1 MYCLLILEFDIGN
14 ECNLLSNIQIVYK
27 IVSRKIYNFYTFFG
41 FQVIFTQVRLPP
53 RMDIVS
59 EIVEKIQR
67 ASIRSLR
74 TMVLQA
80 LMDVERDVVDEIGS
94 FRVLSE
100 NRDELLAS
108 FVSNMN
114 KYFDELLNK
123 DTSQR
128 DDGISFDSLSL
139 VEEEDYDAMMTV
151 EAMVKVARKKHLP
164 DFNRLHARLNAA
176 FPDKTISEAENP
188 LDPEQ
193 IRTAFENALRPLAMD
208 AQNTLT
214 VYKAFDT
221 AVLANLDKVFQETDK
236 MLKEG
241 GIIANI
247 SSSSS
252 KKPPPPSPPSSKK
265 DKPLDDTFNTVEEV
279 DENEEI
285 EELLSPGDIANAFS
299 TMQNLMHG
307 GAAAAP
313 GSEGS
318 AGGVAAADG
327 QVVAGAEQLQQYMVP
342 GAMVPAGAADGS
354 AGQAGLMQ
362 PFQPTAGQEVEVVDQ
377 TKLMEILSDIQ
388 KSVGTNLAASETHA
402 ATALED
408 ADRVDITES
417 LGELLNADQEDG
429 KISAVDSGSSD
440 VINMVTLLYGAI
452 WEDSSVPIPIK
463 ELIGRTQI
471 TIIKVALSDN
481 TFFDQEDH
489 PAKTILNEFA
499 SSGIGWT
506 EVENL
511 EEDPLYQKM
520 HQLVEK
526 ILLEFEGD
534 VTFFEDLIKE
544 FREFKSKEV
553 IKSRRLEQSILKS
566 KEGQERLDNIEEL
579 VTQKISERFLGR
591 ELDAFVRDLLESR
604 FHKFMVKLVLKEGPG
619 SNAWK
624 QAINTID
631 VLLWS
636 VQPHEQFGDRDR
648 LATVNP
654 RLLKNLR
661 KALRLAA
668 IETEEINSLISKLKE
683 IQQASF
689 TKEGDAQGVQAR
701 SGGLQLE
708 DTKSVEEGDGT
719 NQASGNSAEA
729 DPSMDSFEAT
739 EEEREY
745 ADYLEHIDAMTIG
758 TWVDFTDEDEK
769 TTRCKLAAKINAIDK
784 FIFVNRDG
792 VKISEKTKIGLA
804 KELKAETLNIISGGP
819 LFSRALESVING
831 LRDSQQEQQ
840 TGGAYQPTS

>member
-1 MYCLLILEFDIGN
+1 
-14 ECNLLSNIQIVYK
+14 
-27 IVSRKIYNFYTFFG
+27 
-41 FQVIFTQVRLPP
+41 
-53 RMDIVS
+53 MDIVS

-80 LMDVERDVVDEIGS
+80 LMDVERDVVDQIGS

-123 DTSQR
+123 ESTEK

-139 VEEEDYDAMMTV
+139 VQEEDYDAMMTV
-151 EAMVKVARKKHLP
+151 ERMVKVARQKHLP
-164 DFNRLHARLNAA
+164 DFARLHARLNSA

-193 IRTAFENALRPLAMD
+193 IRTAFQDALRPLAMD

-221 AVLANLDKVFQETDK
+221 AVLGNLDKVFQETDK

-241 GIIANI
+241 GVIPDI
-247 SSSSS
+247 SSGSP
-252 KKPPPPSPPSSKK
+252 KKTPPPPSSKG

-285 EELLSPGDIANAFS
+285 EDLLSPGDMANAFS

-307 GAAAAP
+307 GAAGAP

-318 AGGVAAADG
+318 AAGVAVPDG
-327 QVVAGAEQLQQYMVP
+327 QSMVGAEQPQQYMVP

-354 AGQAGLMQ
+354 AAQAGLMQ
-362 PFQPTAGQEVEVVDQ
+362 TFQPTAGQEVEVVDQ
-377 TKLMEILSDIQ
+377 GKLMEILSDIQ

-429 KISAVDSGSSD
+429 KINAVDSGSSD

-452 WEDSSVPIPIK
+452 WEDSTVPIPIK

-544 FREFKSKEV
+544 FRDFKSKEA

-579 VTQKISERFLGR
+579 VTQKISERVLGR
-591 ELDAFVRDLLESR
+591 ELNAFVRDLLESR

-661 KALRLAA
+661 KALRIAA
-668 IETEEINSLISKLKE
+668 IETEEVNSLISKLKE
-683 IQQASF
+683 VQQESF
-689 TKEGDAQGVQAR
+689 SKEGDAQGVQAR

-708 DTKSVEEGDGT
+708 DTQSTEEGDGT
-719 NQASGNSAEA
+719 NQSSGNSAEA

-758 TWVDFTDEDEK
+758 TWVDFTDEDEQ

-804 KELKAETLNIISGGP
+804 KELKAKTLNIISGGP